1 MPINTRYNG
10 YDLAI
15 EKAARVRD
23 FADGEFTVKAKK
35 EKYLPI
41 LSGQN
46 SGDYDAYLARG
57 FIVPAVEPTALA
69 ISGAIMRKP
78 PEFEP
83 TGNLSYLVDDMDGH
97 NTSCNKFVEGMIK
110 ELLYAGSAG
119 YLVEFEDK
127 AVVKQYAK
135 ENIINVSADYIV
147 LAQEYVIQNE
157 KDRYEQETK
166 TEYLELTFD
175 DDGRYIQNLWREGKG
190 NEGFAIVDTQT
201 PTNRGEALYSIPF
214 VFSDVLDADPTLL
227 HLANVNLDQYRM
239 STDQRHGLHWTA
251 LPTLFLF
258 GDLRDENGNKKQ
270 IKVGAGSA
278 NHIED
283 TDAKAE
289 LLEFSGAGLG
299 ALKSAIDDNVQTMAS
314 IGAKMLLGGSNGVKA
329 AETARIEASSET
341 ATLST
346 LANSIDSTM
355 KALLEILAQWQ
366 GATVPEYKVNRD
378 FIDTN
383 LDSQT
388 LLAYLQVYQSGGM
401 SLDSFLSLLVKGELL
416 PKNISAEDEAD
427 RIGTT
432 GNDFD
437 LGEDDEEDPQL

>member
-35 EKYLPI
+35 DKYLPI

-78 PEFEP
+78 PEFTP

-97 NTSCNKFVEGMIK
+97 KTSCNKFVEGIIK

-135 ENIINVSADYIV
+135 ENIINVSSDYII

-157 KDRYEQETK
+157 KDKYEQETK

-251 LPTLFLF
+251 LPTFLLF

-270 IKVGAGSA
+270 IKVGAGCA

-283 TDAKAE
+283 VDARAE

-299 ALKSAIDDNVQTMAS
+299 ALKDVINDNVQTMAS